1 MQIPSKMGFY
11 FHSDNSTTTL
21 QNFNKDLMIICHNFH
36 LRLSSNKGLM
46 TSSKQQSTGEEI
58 ANAISHGIT
67 ALCAIGG
74 LVVLIV
80 LGVQSDRPWSLFS
93 AIFYGL
99 SLVGLY
105 TFSTLYHSLTHK
117 TAKRVFN
124 ILDHCGIFLLIA
136 GTYTPVLL
144 ISIGGVTGWV
154 FFGIQ
159 WLMAVGG
166 IILKVFFTGKYNT
179 LSTILYAVMGW
190 IIVFKIDVVKAAL
203 PEPAFWLLAA
213 GGFAYTIG
221 IVFYIIDT
229 RMKFSHFIWHLFVMI
244 GTVLHYIMMVKYVV
258 V

>member
-1 MQIPSKMGFY
+1 M
-11 FHSDNSTTTL
+11 STE
-21 QNFNKDLMIICHNFH
+21 K
-36 LRLSSNKGLM
+36 K
-46 TSSKQQSTGEEI
+46 QSTGEEI
-58 ANAISHGIT
+58 ANSISHGIT

-74 LVVLIV
+74 FVVLLIF
-80 LGVQSDRPWSLFS
+80 GAKSEKDWSLFS
-93 AIFYGL
+93 ALFYGL
-99 SLVGLY
+99 SLVSLY

-159 WLMAVGG
+159 WGMAVSG
-166 IILKVFFTGKYNT
+166 ILLKVFFTGRFNIV
-179 LSTILYAVMGW
+179 STILYAVMGW
-190 IIVFKIDVVKAAL
+190 IIIFKIDVVKAAL
-203 PEPAFWLLAA
+203 PEQAFWLLAA

-229 RMKFSHFIWHLFVMI
+229 RMKFSHFIWHLFVMA
-244 GTVLHYIMMVKYVV
+244 GTVLHFLMMVFYVFE
-258 V
+258 

>member
-1 MQIPSKMGFY
+1 MSEEK
-11 FHSDNSTTTL
+11 
-21 QNFNKDLMIICHNFH
+21 K
-36 LRLSSNKGLM
+36 
-46 TSSKQQSTGEEI
+46 QSTGEEI
-58 ANAISHGIT
+58 ANSISHGIT

-74 LVVLIV
+74 FVLLLIF
-80 LGVQSDRPWSLFS
+80 GAKSEKDWSLFS
-93 AIFYGL
+93 ALFYGL
-99 SLVGLY
+99 SLVSLY

-159 WLMAVGG
+159 WGMAVSG
-166 IILKVFFTGKYNT
+166 ILLKVFFTGRFNII
-179 LSTILYAVMGW
+179 STILYAVMGW
-190 IIVFKIDVVKAAL
+190 IIIFKIDLVKAAL
-203 PEPAFWLLAA
+203 PAQGFWLLAA

-229 RMKFSHFIWHLFVMI
+229 RMKFSHFIWHLFVMA
-244 GTVLHYIMMVKYVV
+244 GTVLHFLMMVFYVFE
-258 V
+258 

>member
-1 MQIPSKMGFY
+1 M
-11 FHSDNSTTTL
+11 
-21 QNFNKDLMIICHNFH
+21 
-36 LRLSSNKGLM
+36 SNK
-46 TSSKQQSTGEEI
+46 KKQSTGEEI
-58 ANAISHGIT
+58 ANSISHGIT

-74 LVVLIV
+74 FVVLLIF
-80 LGVQSDRPWSLFS
+80 GAKSEKDWSLFS
-93 AIFYGL
+93 ALFYGL
-99 SLVGLY
+99 SLVSLY

-117 TAKRVFN
+117 AAKRVFN

-159 WLMAVGG
+159 WGMAVSG
-166 IILKVFFTGKYNT
+166 ILLKVFFTGRFNIV
-179 LSTILYAVMGW
+179 STILYAVMGW

-203 PEPAFWLLAA
+203 PEQAFWLLAA

-229 RMKFSHFIWHLFVMI
+229 RMKYAHFIWHLFVMA
-244 GTVLHYIMMVKYVV
+244 GTVLHFLMMVLYVFG
-258 V
+258 